1 VPRFKQIEIDVEVN
15 RAIEQ
20 ARLSFAES
28 ENEILRRLLLKSR
41 VAKTAIHARAPAPP
55 SPQGP
60 PRARG
65 LWTVELS
72 GARESAANLRDAY
85 GLLLRRL
92 AERFPDFLERFSH
105 EKARS
110 RRFVAR
116 NGLHLYGTA
125 PHLAGKH
132 AKPLVDGWFFD
143 TNLSTVQVAQRVR
156 IAARLCG
163 LPYGKDVRILDDLRE
178 I

>member
-1 VPRFKQIEIDVEVN
+1 MQRLKQIGIDVEVN
-15 RAIEQ
+15 GAIEQ

-41 VAKTAIHARAPAPP
+41 AAKAAIDAQAPA
-55 SPQGP
+55 PQGP

-65 LWTVELS
+65 LWSVELS
-72 GARESAANLRDAY
+72 GKRESAANLKDAY
-85 GLLLRRL
+85 RLLLQRL
-92 AERFPDFLERFSH
+92 AERFPDFLERFSR

-116 NGLHLYGTA
+116 DALHLYGNA

-143 TNLSTVQVAQRVR
+143 TNLSAVQVAQRVR
-156 IAARLCG
+156 VAARLCG
-163 LPYGKDVRILDDLRE
+163 LLYGKDLRILDDLRE

>member
-1 VPRFKQIEIDVEVN
+1 MPRLKQIGIDVDVN
-15 RAIEQ
+15 GAIEQ

-28 ENEILRRLLLKSR
+28 ENEILRRLLLKPR
-41 VAKTAIHARAPAPP
+41 LAKTAGNVPAPA
-55 SPQGP
+55 PQGP
-60 PRARG
+60 PRTRG

-72 GARESAANLRDAY
+72 GQRESAANLRDAY

-92 AERFPDFLERFSH
+92 AERFPDFLEKFSH

-116 NGLHLYGTA
+116 NGLHLYGNA

-132 AKPLVDGWFFD
+132 AKPLVEGWFFD
-143 TNLSTVQVAQRVR
+143 TNLSTVQVAQRIRV
-156 IAARLCG
+156 AARLCG
-163 LPYGKDVRILDDLRE
+163 LRYGKDLRILDNLKE

>member
-1 VPRFKQIEIDVEVN
+1 MPRLKQIGIDVEVN
-15 RAIEQ
+15 GAIEQ

-28 ENEILRRLLLKSR
+28 ENDILRRLVLKPRTGKASNPGPPP
-41 VAKTAIHARAPAPP
+41 AR
-55 SPQGP
+55 SGP
-60 PRARG
+60 PRTRG

-72 GARESAANLRDAY
+72 GRSESAANLRDAY

-92 AERFPDFLERFSH
+92 AERFPDFLERFSQ

-116 NGLHLYGTA
+116 NPVHLYSNA
-125 PHLAGKH
+125 PHLADKH
-132 AKPLVDGWFFD
+132 AKALVEGWFFD
-143 TNLSTVQVAQRVR
+143 TNLSAIQVSQRIR

-163 LPYGKDVRILDDLRE
+163 LLYGNDVRILDNLRE

>member
-1 VPRFKQIEIDVEVN
+1 MPSLKQIGIDVDVN
-15 RAIEQ
+15 GAIEQ

-28 ENEILRRLLLKSR
+28 ENEILRRLLLK
-41 VAKTAIHARAPAPP
+41 
-55 SPQGP
+55 
-60 PRARG
+60 PRAVRAVIDAQAPTPQRQPRTRG

-72 GARESAANLRDAY
+72 GKRESAANLKDAY
-85 GLLLRRL
+85 RLLLQRL

-116 NGLHLYGTA
+116 NPLHLYGNA
-125 PHLAGKH
+125 PHLVGKH

-163 LPYGKDVRILDDLRE
+163 LLYGKDLRILDDLRE

>member
-1 VPRFKQIEIDVEVN
+1 MPRLKQIGIDVEVN
-15 RAIEQ
+15 GAIEQ

-28 ENEILRRLLLKSR
+28 ENEILRRLLLKQR
-41 VAKTAIHARAPAPP
+41 GGRASNGVQAPTP
-55 SPQGP
+55 PGP
-60 PRARG
+60 RRARG

-72 GARESAANLRDAY
+72 GHREAAANLRDAY
-85 GLLLRRL
+85 RLLLDRL

-110 RRFVAR
+110 RHFVAR
-116 NGLHLYGTA
+116 NALHLYGNA
-125 PHLAGKH
+125 PHLADKH
-132 AKPLVDGWFFD
+132 AQPLVDGWFFD
-143 TNLSTVQVAQRVR
+143 TNLSTVQVSQRVR

-163 LPYGKDVRILDDLRE
+163 LSYGRDLRILDNLRE